1 MDIKITQY
9 LISKIIL
16 IKLLIINTILII
28 NKIHLFLK
36 KEDLQSKVQVILLMA
51 IMKTH
56 EV

>member
-51 IMKTH
+51 IM
-56 EV
+56 